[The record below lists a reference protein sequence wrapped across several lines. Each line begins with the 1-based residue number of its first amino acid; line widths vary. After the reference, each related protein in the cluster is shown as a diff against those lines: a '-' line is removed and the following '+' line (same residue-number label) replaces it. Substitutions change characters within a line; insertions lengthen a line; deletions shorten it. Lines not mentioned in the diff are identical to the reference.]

1 MSPSQ
6 SCRRGGGA
14 AGTPSLCRQVRAE
27 LLLAK
32 DLIPKERDQP
42 RGSFCR
48 FFRTLFAN
56 NKDSEFTLEDFNH
69 WLGMYRDAAALG
81 EAILVK
87 LA

>member
-1 MSPSQ
+1 MVQ
-6 SCRRGGGA
+6 LGA
-14 AGTPSLCRQVRAE
+14 RLIGELNAE
-27 LLLAK
+27 TVFASDNK
-32 DLIPKERDQP
+32 HSE
-42 RGSFCR
+42 FV
-48 FFRTLFAN
+48 FAN

>member
-1 MSPSQ
+1 MQKISYPKSATN
-6 SCRRGGGA
+6 RG
-14 AGTPSLCRQVRAE
+14 VH
-27 LLLAK
+27 
-32 DLIPKERDQP
+32 
-42 RGSFCR
+42 FCR